1 MKKCIAL
8 ALSLATIL
16 SVTAGCKK
24 KLPKFELELGD
35 TVTMGEYQ
43 GEDIEWEVM
52 HRNFEVG
59 KNKVIVELQ
68 STTAVDCLPFDEDG
82 GAYWE
87 DCSLREWLNTD
98 FYEEAFSKSE
108 KKQILDTSYSMYTGE
123 TRWLTDKV
131 YLSGEYARYRM
142 TPQDATCKASKYAKK
157 KDIQMEN
164 GSCSFWTRD
173 VFLTT
178 YAHTE
183 DTSIK
188 DGGFAFCLGTSRKS
202 AGHSPDEMFTAED
215 VGVRPWISIE
225 YEGTFEM
232 KDINPADRV
241 ILGTY
246 DDEPITWIVIESDK
260 DGLKLLSKYGLEKM
274 KMDKDPNANEFA
286 DTDLHEWLNED
297 FYDEAFSTSEKK
309 LIVAN
314 EEDDNVSLI
323 GKISMKDGFDRE
335 CMNELLIGTGYSK
348 AYCESNKVTENEAV
362 DDFWMNYVSEKNQK
376 LSIYIIGRLN
386 FGGTDA
392 NQAFSVRPYITV
404 KF

>member
-1 MKKCIAL
+1 MKKFIAL
-8 ALSLATIL
+8 ALSIATIL

-24 KLPKFELELGD
+24 KLPKFDLELGD
-35 TVTMGEYQ
+35 TITMGEYQ
-43 GEDIEWEVM
+43 GEEIEWEVM
-52 HRNFEVG
+52 HRTFEVG
-59 KNKVIVELQ
+59 QNKVIVDLQ
-68 STTAVDCLPFDEDG
+68 STTAVDCLPFDEE

-87 DCSLREWLNTD
+87 DCTLREWLNTD
-98 FYEEAFSKSE
+98 FYEEAFSGSE
-108 KKQILDTSYSMYTGE
+108 QKKILDTSYSMYTGPS
-123 TRWLTDKV
+123 RWLTDKV
-131 YLSGEYARYRM
+131 YLSGEFLKYRL

-157 KDIQMEN
+157 KGIQMEN
-164 GSCSFWTRD
+164 DSCKYWTRD
-173 VFLTT
+173 VTLTT
-178 YAHTE
+178 YTRTE
-183 DTSIK
+183 PDVAK
-188 DGGFAFCLGTSRKS
+188 YGFAFCLGTSGNS
-202 AGHSPDEMFTAED
+202 SGNGPDGFFTAED

-246 DDEPITWIVIESDK
+246 DGEPITWIVIESDK
-260 DGLKLLSKYGLEKM
+260 DGLKLLSKYGIEKM

-297 FYDEAFSTSEKK
+297 FYEEAFSTSEKK

-335 CMNELLIGTGYSK
+335 CMNELFIGTGYSK

-376 LSIYIIGRLN
+376 LSVYIIGRLN

>member
-24 KLPKFELELGD
+24 KLPKFDLELGN
-35 TVTMGEYQ
+35 TITMGEYQ
-43 GEDIEWEVM
+43 GEEIEWEVM

-98 FYEEAFSKSE
+98 FYEEAFSKSD
-108 KKQILDTSYSMYTGE
+108 KKEILDTSYSMYTGE

-188 DGGFAFCLGTSRKS
+188 DGGFAFCLRTSRHS

-215 VGVRPWISIE
+215 VGVRPWISVE

-274 KMDKDPNANEFA
+274 KMDKDPDENVFA
-286 DTDLHEWLNED
+286 ETDLHEWLNED
-297 FYDEAFSTSEKK
+297 FYDEAFSKTDKK
-309 LIVAN
+309 FIVAN

-335 CMNELLIGTGYSK
+335 CMNELFIGTGYSK

-376 LSIYIIGRLN
+376 LSVYIIGRLN

-392 NQAFSVRPYITV
+392 NQAFSVRPYITI

>member
-35 TVTMGEYQ
+35 TVTLGEYQ

-157 KDIQMEN
+157 KE
-164 GSCSFWTRD
+164 
-173 VFLTT
+173 
-178 YAHTE
+178 
-183 DTSIK
+183 
-188 DGGFAFCLGTSRKS
+188 
-202 AGHSPDEMFTAED
+202 
-215 VGVRPWISIE
+215 
-225 YEGTFEM
+225 
-232 KDINPADRV
+232 
-241 ILGTY
+241 
-246 DDEPITWIVIESDK
+246 
-260 DGLKLLSKYGLEKM
+260 
-274 KMDKDPNANEFA
+274 
-286 DTDLHEWLNED
+286 
-297 FYDEAFSTSEKK
+297 
-309 LIVAN
+309 
-314 EEDDNVSLI
+314 
-323 GKISMKDGFDRE
+323 
-335 CMNELLIGTGYSK
+335 
-348 AYCESNKVTENEAV
+348 
-362 DDFWMNYVSEKNQK
+362 
-376 LSIYIIGRLN
+376 
-386 FGGTDA
+386 
-392 NQAFSVRPYITV
+392 
-404 KF
+404 

>member
-35 TVTMGEYQ
+35 TVTLGEYQ

-157 KDIQMEN
+157 KDIHMEN

-188 DGGFAFCLGTSRKS
+188 DGGFAFCLGTSRHS

-215 VGVRPWISIE
+215 VGVRPWISVE

-241 ILGTY
+241 IMGTY
-246 DDEPITWIVIESDK
+246 DDEPITWIVMESGK
-260 DGLKLLSKYGLEKM
+260 SGLKLLSKYGLENM
-274 KMDKDPNANEFA
+274 KMDKKDDADVFA
-286 DTDLHEWLNED
+286 DTDLHDWLNED
-297 FYDEAFSTSEKK
+297 FYEEAFSKSEKEF
-309 LIVAN
+309 IVPDDN
-314 EEDDNVSLI
+314 DDNVSLI
-323 GKISMKDGFDRE
+323 GKISIKDGLERDCLF
-335 CMNELLIGTGYSK
+335 ELLIGTGYSK
-348 AYCESNKVTENEAV
+348 AYCEDNDVTER
-362 DDFWMNYVSEKNQK
+362 DSIDTFWINYVSETNSK
-376 LSIYIIGRLN
+376 LSIYQPGSMRQ
-386 FGGTDA
+386 GGMNTDEEY
-392 NQAFSVRPYITV
+392 SVRPYITI

>member
-24 KLPKFELELGD
+24 KIPKFELELGD

-52 HRNFEVG
+52 HRTFEVG
-59 KNKVIVELQ
+59 QNKVIVDLQ

-188 DGGFAFCLGTSRKS
+188 DGGFAFCLGTSRHS

-215 VGVRPWISIE
+215 VGVRPWISVE

-241 ILGTY
+241 IMGTY
-246 DDEPITWIVIESDK
+246 DDEPIIWIVMESGK
-260 DGLKLLSKYGLEKM
+260 SGLKLLSKYGLEKM
-274 KMDKDPNANEFA
+274 QMDRDPDENEFTE
-286 DTDLHEWLNED
+286 TDLHEWLNDD

-335 CMNELLIGTGYSK
+335 CMNELFIGTGYSK

-362 DDFWMNYVSEKNQK
+362 DDFWTNYVSEKNQK
-376 LSIYIIGRLN
+376 LSIYMIGRIQQ
-386 FGGTDA
+386 GGTDA
-392 NQAFSVRPYITV
+392 NQEFSVRPYITI

>member
-24 KLPKFELELGD
+24 KLPKFDLELGN
-35 TVTMGEYQ
+35 TITMGEYQ
-43 GEDIEWEVM
+43 GEEIEWEVM

-108 KKQILDTSYSMYTGE
+108 KKEILDTSYSMYTGE

-188 DGGFAFCLGTSRKS
+188 DGGFAFCLGTSRHS

-215 VGVRPWISIE
+215 VGVRPWISVE

-274 KMDKDPNANEFA
+274 KMDKDPDENVFA
-286 DTDLHEWLNED
+286 ETDLHEWLNED
-297 FYDEAFSTSEKK
+297 FYDEAFSKTDKK
-309 LIVAN
+309 FIVAN

-335 CMNELLIGTGYSK
+335 CMNELFIGTGYSK

-376 LSIYIIGRLN
+376 LSVYIIGRLN

-392 NQAFSVRPYITV
+392 NQAFSVRPYITI